1 MKTMKSET
9 VISTPRQE
17 FWYELSRKVLPYIL
31 IAPALIGILMFTVYP
46 MIRVVYLSFFKT
58 NLINPDKTKF
68 IGLDNYTK
76 MFSSTAFTQ
85 SMKNTTVYAV
95 VMILAILAI
104 SLLLAVW
111 LGSKN
116 SPLDRLAQA
125 TVFVPHIISMVSVA
139 MIFTQMMEP
148 NFGIFNTVL
157 TYLELPT
164 IRWLQSSE
172 TSMMSVLIISI
183 WKHIGYYVLIF
194 IAAFQGIPTSINEA
208 AALDNA
214 GRVKTLLKIKIPM
227 ISPQIF
233 FVLIVLTI
241 SNFKVFDTI
250 RLTTAGG
257 PNNSTSSIVYY
268 IYQAAFTNR
277 DIGLGSAAAVVLMG
291 IVGVLTIL
299 YFYALSKKVHY
310 Q

>member
-1 MKTMKSET
+1 MNQSAVSKQKKSYHVVRKLT
-9 VISTPRQE
+9 PYLLIS
-17 FWYELSRKVLPYIL
+17 
-31 IAPALIGILMFTVYP
+31 PAIIGILIFTVYP
-46 MIRVVYLSFFKT
+46 MIKVVYLSFFKT
-58 NLINPDKTKF
+58 NLIHPEKTKF
-68 IGLDNYTK
+68 VGFENYIK
-76 MFSSTAFTQ
+76 MFNSNAF
-85 SMKNTTVYAV
+85 SMAMKNTTVYSL
-95 VMILAILAI
+95 VMILAVLLL

-116 SPLDRLAQA
+116 SPLDRFAQA
-125 TVFVPHIISMVSVA
+125 SVFVPHIISMVSVA

-148 NFGIFNTVL
+148 NFGLFNTIL
-157 TYLELPT
+157 TYLGLPT
-164 IRWLQSSE
+164 SRWLQSSDS
-172 TSMMSVLIISI
+172 SMASILLISV

-194 IAAFQGIPTSINEA
+194 IAAFQSIPTSITEA

-214 GRVKTLLKIKIPM
+214 GRAKTLFKIMIPM

-241 SNFKVFDTI
+241 GSFKVFDTI

-257 PNNSTSSIVYY
+257 PNNSTMSIVYY
-268 IYQAAFTNR
+268 IYERAFTNR
-277 DIGLGSAAAVVLMG
+277 DIGVGSAAAVVLMV
-291 IVGVLTIL
+291 IVGILTVL

>member
-1 MKTMKSET
+1 MNHSQKKGYHIARKLTPYLL
-9 VISTPRQE
+9 IS
-17 FWYELSRKVLPYIL
+17 
-31 IAPALIGILMFTVYP
+31 PAIIGILIFTVYP
-46 MIRVVYLSFFKT
+46 MIKVVYLSFFKT
-58 NLINPDKTKF
+58 NLIHPEKTRF
-68 IGLDNYTK
+68 VGFENYIK
-76 MFSSTAFTQ
+76 MFNSNAF
-85 SMKNTTVYAV
+85 SMAMKNTTVYSL
-95 VMILAILAI
+95 VMILAVLLL

-116 SPLDRLAQA
+116 SPLDRFAQA
-125 TVFVPHIISMVSVA
+125 SVFVPHIISMVSVA

-148 NFGIFNTVL
+148 NFGLFNTIL
-157 TYLELPT
+157 TYLGLPT
-164 IRWLQSSE
+164 SRWLQSSDS
-172 TSMMSVLIISI
+172 SMASILLISV

-194 IAAFQGIPTSINEA
+194 IAAFQSIPSSITEA

-214 GRVKTLLKIKIPM
+214 GRTKTLFKIMIPM

-241 SNFKVFDTI
+241 GSFKVFDTI

-257 PNNSTSSIVYY
+257 PNNSTMSIVYY
-268 IYQAAFTNR
+268 IYERAFTNR
-277 DIGLGSAAAVVLMG
+277 DIGVGSAAAVVLMV
-291 IVGVLTIL
+291 IVGILTVL

>member
-1 MKTMKSET
+1 MNHSAVSKQKKGCHIARKLTPYLL
-9 VISTPRQE
+9 IS
-17 FWYELSRKVLPYIL
+17 
-31 IAPALIGILMFTVYP
+31 PAIIGILIFTVYP
-46 MIRVVYLSFFKT
+46 MIKVVYLSFFKT
-58 NLINPDKTKF
+58 NLIHPEKTRF
-68 IGLDNYTK
+68 VGFENYSK
-76 MFSSTAFTQ
+76 MFNSNAF
-85 SMKNTTVYAV
+85 SMAMKNTTVYSL
-95 VMILAILAI
+95 VMILAVLLL

-116 SPLDRLAQA
+116 SPLDRFAQA
-125 TVFVPHIISMVSVA
+125 SVFVPHIISMVSVA

-148 NFGIFNTVL
+148 NFGLFNTVL
-157 TYLELPT
+157 TYLGLPT
-164 IRWLQSSE
+164 SRWLQSSDS
-172 TSMMSVLIISI
+172 SMASILLISV

-194 IAAFQGIPTSINEA
+194 IAAFQSIPTSITEA

-214 GRVKTLLKIKIPM
+214 GRAKTLFKIMIPM

-241 SNFKVFDTI
+241 GSFKVFDTI

-257 PNNSTSSIVYY
+257 PNNSTMSIVYY
-268 IYQAAFTNR
+268 IYERAFTNR
-277 DIGLGSAAAVVLMG
+277 DIGVGSAAAVVLMV
-291 IVGVLTIL
+291 IVGILTML

>member
-1 MKTMKSET
+1 MNQSAVSKQKKSYH
-9 VISTPRQE
+9 VVRKLIPYRLIS
-17 FWYELSRKVLPYIL
+17 
-31 IAPALIGILMFTVYP
+31 PAIIGILIFTVYP
-46 MIRVVYLSFFKT
+46 MIKVVYLSFFKT
-58 NLINPDKTKF
+58 NLIHPEKTKF
-68 IGLDNYTK
+68 VGFENYIK
-76 MFSSTAFTQ
+76 MFNSNAF
-85 SMKNTTVYAV
+85 SMAMKNTTVYSL
-95 VMILAILAI
+95 VMILAVLLL

-116 SPLDRLAQA
+116 SPLDRFAQA
-125 TVFVPHIISMVSVA
+125 SVFVPHIISMVSVA

-148 NFGIFNTVL
+148 NFGLFNTIL
-157 TYLELPT
+157 TYLGLPT
-164 IRWLQSSE
+164 SRWLQSSDS
-172 TSMMSVLIISI
+172 SMASILLISV

-194 IAAFQGIPTSINEA
+194 IAAFQSIPTSITEA

-214 GRVKTLLKIKIPM
+214 GRAKTLFKIMIPM

-241 SNFKVFDTI
+241 GSFKVFDTI

-257 PNNSTSSIVYY
+257 PNNSTMSIVYY
-268 IYQAAFTNR
+268 IYERAFTNR
-277 DIGLGSAAAVVLMG
+277 DIGVGSAAAVVLMV
-291 IVGVLTIL
+291 IVGILTVL

>member
-1 MKTMKSET
+1 MNRNDAAAQKSRYGFVKKLT
-9 VISTPRQE
+9 PYLLIS
-17 FWYELSRKVLPYIL
+17 
-31 IAPALIGILMFTVYP
+31 PAIIGILLFTVYP

-58 NLINPDKTKF
+58 NLIHPEKTKF
-68 IGLDNYTK
+68 VGWANYTK
-76 MFSSTAFTQ
+76 MFGSKAFKM
-85 SMKNTTVYAV
+85 SMQNTVVYSLIMIAAV
-95 VMILAILAI
+95 LFF

-116 SPLDRLAQA
+116 SPLDRFAQA
-125 TVFVPHIISMVSVA
+125 SVFVPHIISMVSVA

-148 NFGIFNTVL
+148 NFGLFNTIL
-157 TYLELPT
+157 TYLKLPT
-164 IRWLQSSE
+164 IKWLQSSD
-172 TSMMSVLIISI
+172 TAMGSVLVISV

-194 IAAFQGIPTSINEA
+194 IAAFQSIPTSITEA

-214 GRVKTLLKIKIPM
+214 GKAKTLFKIMIPI

-241 SNFKVFDTI
+241 SSFKVFDTI
-250 RLTTAGG
+250 RLTTQGG

-268 IYQAAFTNR
+268 IYQQAFTNR
-277 DIGLGSAAAVVLMG
+277 DIGIGSAAAVILML
-291 IVGVLTIL
+291 IVGVLTVL
-299 YFYALSKKVHY
+299 YFYSLSKKVHY